1 MDAERGAR
9 GQRHIGGAITGTAE
23 LRAAAVLYA
32 LGLDGWRLMVT
43 ADPVEA
49 VALQAVAEET
59 ARMIERRDEA
69 LAVRI
74 ANAVGR
80 LFK

>member
-1 MDAERGAR
+1 M
-9 GQRHIGGAITGTAE
+9 TGTAE
-23 LRAAAVLYA
+23 IRAAAVLNA
-32 LGLDGWRLMVT
+32 LGLDGWRLIVT
-43 ADPVEA
+43 HDPVEA
-49 VALQAVAEET
+49 IALQVMAEET
-59 ARMIERRDEA
+59 GRMIERRDEA